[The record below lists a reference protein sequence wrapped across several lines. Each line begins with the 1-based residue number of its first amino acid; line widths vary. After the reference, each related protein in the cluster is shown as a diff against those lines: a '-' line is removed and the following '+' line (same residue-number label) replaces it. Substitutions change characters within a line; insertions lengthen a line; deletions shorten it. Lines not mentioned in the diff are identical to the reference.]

1 VAVDLAAQIFESF
14 AGRRALLVGAGEMI
28 ELALR
33 ALRSAGLEAI
43 SVANRTAER
52 AARLAVQ
59 FDATAHSLDELP
71 ALLANADVVLTSI
84 GGVEPWLTRPLA
96 ERALRARHGHPIF
109 VIDIGV
115 PRNADPAIDALAD
128 VYRYDLDDLAAIANE
143 NADERRREQAR
154 AEVIVEA
161 EQQRFDGWFAALRAV
176 PTIRQLRARVEAIR
190 VSELEKALP
199 RIALDDAGRD
209 AVDAL
214 TRAIVN
220 KILHAPLARLRE
232 EAERE
237 EGIAHL
243 ETTRL
248 LFGLDDVDAAA
259 EPRARDDDPE
269 PA

>member
-1 VAVDLAAQIFESF
+1 
-14 AGRRALLVGAGEMI
+14 
-28 ELALR
+28 
-33 ALRSAGLEAI
+33 
-43 SVANRTAER
+43 
-52 AARLAVQ
+52 
-59 FDATAHSLDELP
+59 
-71 ALLANADVVLTSI
+71 
-84 GGVEPWLTRPLA
+84 
-96 ERALRARHGHPIF
+96 

>member
-1 VAVDLAAQIFESF
+1 
-14 AGRRALLVGAGEMI
+14 M
-28 ELALR
+28 
-33 ALRSAGLEAI
+33 
-43 SVANRTAER
+43 
-52 AARLAVQ
+52 
-59 FDATAHSLDELP
+59 
-71 ALLANADVVLTSI
+71 
-84 GGVEPWLTRPLA
+84 
-96 ERALRARHGHPIF
+96 F

-115 PRNADPAIDALAD
+115 PRNADPAIDALDD

-143 NADERRREQAR
+143 NAEERRREQAQ

-190 VSELEKALP
+190 AGEVEKALP
-199 RIALDDAGRD
+199 RLGLDEAARD
-209 AVDAL
+209 GVEAL

-248 LFGLDDVDAAA
+248 LFALDAPDEVACGRVVRGPA
-259 EPRARDDDPE
+259 ERRR
-269 PA
+269 

>member
-1 VAVDLAAQIFESF
+1 
-14 AGRRALLVGAGEMI
+14 M
-28 ELALR
+28 
-33 ALRSAGLEAI
+33 
-43 SVANRTAER
+43 
-52 AARLAVQ
+52 
-59 FDATAHSLDELP
+59 
-71 ALLANADVVLTSI
+71 
-84 GGVEPWLTRPLA
+84 
-96 ERALRARHGHPIF
+96 F

-115 PRNADPAIDALAD
+115 PRNADPAIDALGD

-143 NADERRREQAR
+143 NAEERRREQAQ

-190 VSELEKALP
+190 AGEVDKVLP
-199 RIALDDAGRD
+199 RLALDDTARD

-220 KILHAPLARLRE
+220 KILHAPLSRLRE

-248 LFGLDDVDAAA
+248 LFALDAPEDGGADGTGGDDQ
-259 EPRARDDDPE
+259 ERA
-269 PA
+269 

>member
-1 VAVDLAAQIFESF
+1 
-14 AGRRALLVGAGEMI
+14 M
-28 ELALR
+28 
-33 ALRSAGLEAI
+33 
-43 SVANRTAER
+43 
-52 AARLAVQ
+52 
-59 FDATAHSLDELP
+59 
-71 ALLANADVVLTSI
+71 
-84 GGVEPWLTRPLA
+84 
-96 ERALRARHGHPIF
+96 F

-115 PRNADPAIDALAD
+115 PRNAAPAIDALDD

-143 NADERRREQAR
+143 NAEERRREQAQ

-190 VSELEKALP
+190 AGEVEKALP
-199 RIALDDAGRD
+199 RLGLDGAARD
-209 AVDAL
+209 GVEAL

-248 LFGLDDVDAAA
+248 LFALDAPASFAQRAQVSRS
-259 EPRARDDDPE
+259 EPQASEDHQVGERSPSDETGEGASSAGAQGDGDEPERA
-269 PA
+269 